1 MADARGNHTKPIP
14 AFYCCYLLRSTVK
27 PKSMYIGS
35 TPNPARR
42 LAQHNGLAKGGAR
55 KTANDKRPWEMVVIV
70 EGFTSRIAA
79 LQFEWAWQNQRNS
92 RHHVD
97 SEDDEK
103 AKPTASQSRS
113 DRNAGTKRKKPCR
126 SHRLKVSLS
135 AHLGTL
141 HTLLRSTLF
150 AGWPLKIRFF
160 AADVHKA
167 WQAWCDR
174 VDGFLPDH
182 MAVIADGHCLEAYRP
197 HGVSDSRVGSIQG
210 IKVDYTPIQ
219 DYAEKAAF
227 ILVDSETL
235 QCNICRMPVVPD
247 AEMVVVCP
255 EAECYCTSHLM
266 CLSNQFLDSA
276 NDTARL
282 VPTSGSCPACHKTV
296 HWSLMMQELGLRKR
310 GGNQWLKVLRKKK
323 KETKR
328 ANAVAKSRSKK
339 DQKSASEGLP
349 GATEPADHEA
359 NDDSDEDAQDDVS
372 LDENWSELLDP
383 ESGSEREDSPKSQQA
398 PSRVEIVIQDSDD
411 DGGEISEW

>member
-35 TPNPARR
+35 TPHPARR

-92 RHHVD
+92 RHHVESD
-97 SEDDEK
+97 DDEK
-103 AKPTASQSRS
+103 AKHTASQSRS
-113 DRNAGTKRKKPCR
+113 DRNDGTKRKKPCR
-126 SHRLKVSLS
+126 SHRLKISLS

-160 AADVHKA
+160 AADVHRA

-174 VDGFLPDH
+174 VDGFLPEH
-182 MAVIADGHCLEAYRP
+182 MAVISDGNCLETYRQ
-197 HGVSDSRVGSIQG
+197 HGASDYRVGSIQG
-210 IKVDYTPIQ
+210 VKFDYSKIG

-227 ILVDSETL
+227 LLDNSETL
-235 QCNICRMPVVPD
+235 QCKICGIRVVPD

-255 EAECYCTSHLM
+255 EGECYCTAHLM
-266 CLSNQFLDSA
+266 CLSNEFLDSA
-276 NDTARL
+276 NDSDRL
-282 VPTSGSCPACHKTV
+282 VPTSGPCPACHKTV
-296 HWSLMMQELGLRKR
+296 QWSLMMQELSLRKR

-339 DQKSASEGLP
+339 DQKAASEDLP

-359 NDDSDEDAQDDVS
+359 NYDSDEDAQDDVS

-383 ESGSEREDSPKSQQA
+383 ESDSEREGPPKSQQVPPRA
-398 PSRVEIVIQDSDD
+398 EIVIQDSDD
-411 DGGEISEW
+411 DGDEIPEW